1 MKPMVFEKAPSG
13 REVILSG
20 LWKPGFYIFL
30 MFMQL
35 L

>member
-1 MKPMVFEKAPSG
+1 MKPMIFEESAIG
-13 REVILSG
+13 WEMILSG
-20 LWKPGFYIFL
+20 PWKPGFYIFL